1 MPQSAAFFIDDTL
14 RIGPKRSTLK
24 NFAPSAARE
33 NEYSNVDYA
42 DEIFAVTK
50 LNYLVFKP

>member
-14 RIGPKRSTLK
+14 RIGPKRSVLK
-24 NFAPSAARE
+24 NFAPSAARK